1 MQYRLVIFDLDGTL
15 SDSFPWFSS
24 IINSIA
30 DKHHFRR
37 VEEDQVEILRASGAR
52 QIMKRLG
59 IAAWRVPAIARD
71 MRRLKSDH
79 LKSVRLES
87 DHLPTIALFPGVDRL
102 LREMNARGT
111 VMAIVSSDSE
121 ENTRRALGP
130 DNAALIAHYA
140 CGSSLF
146 GKSRKFRQVLKRTG
160 IAPSRTI
167 CIGDEIRD
175 IEAARKVGLDFGAVS
190 WGYTAAAALQAH
202 APEQMFSNID
212 DLIAKLT
219 GSTANTR
226 MGDGS
231 IQLRP

>member
-1 MQYRLVIFDLDGTL
+1 MKYKLVIFDLDGTL
-15 SDSFPWFSS
+15 SDSFPWFSCV
-24 IINSIA
+24 INSIA

-37 VEEDQVEILRASGAR
+37 VENDQVEILRASGAR

-59 IAAWRVPAIARD
+59 ISAWRVPAIARD
-71 MRRLKSDH
+71 MRRLKSEQLH
-79 LKSVRLES
+79 
-87 DHLPTIALFPGVDRL
+87 TIALFPGVDRL
-102 LREMNARGT
+102 LRELNARGM
-111 VMAIVSSDSE
+111 VLAIVSSDSE
-121 ENTRRALGP
+121 DNARRALGP

-190 WGYTAAAALQAH
+190 WGYTSVAALQAH
-202 APEQMFSNID
+202 APEQIFSSID
-212 DLIAKLT
+212 DVIAKLT
-219 GSTANTR
+219 AKPANEATTE
-226 MGDGS
+226 GCS
-231 IQLRP
+231 VQAPPA